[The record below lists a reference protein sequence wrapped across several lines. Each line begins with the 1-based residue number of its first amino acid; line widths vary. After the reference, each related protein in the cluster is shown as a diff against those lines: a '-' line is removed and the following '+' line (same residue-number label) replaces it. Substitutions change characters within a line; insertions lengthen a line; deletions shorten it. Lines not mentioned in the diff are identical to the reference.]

1 MAKKDIEGDGIKW
14 EVTEGGRSEYIRACF
29 RENEKEE
36 QVSACSIGLASLLN
50 ELNCVLFLVQF
61 SVVSRSVVGKTFCQ
75 TRPLIITFTFGIKAK

>member
-36 QVSACSIGLASLLN
+36 RVSACSIGLASLLN
-50 ELNCVLFLVQF
+50 
-61 SVVSRSVVGKTFCQ
+61 
-75 TRPLIITFTFGIKAK
+75 